1 MSLAADLEALTR
13 RLTENKSIPQS
24 ALEIMFGQIQDL
36 VKSGQAD
43 RAVMAGQAAPTF
55 RLKDTHGKTFDSL
68 QALGRGPLVATFF
81 RGVWCAY
88 CNLELRALEAA
99 RPEIEARGATVVAL
113 SMQAVEHSEE
123 SRSTN
128 QLGFP
133 VLLDPGGD
141 IADRFGLRSKIPA
154 NLAEVFRMGGTD
166 LETINGEDSWTLPIP
181 ALYVIGEDS
190 IVAYAEI
197 NPDFTKR
204 AEPSDVFPV
213 LDKLRSS
220 RSWRI

>member
-1 MSLAADLEALTR
+1 
-13 RLTENKSIPQS
+13 
-24 ALEIMFGQIQDL
+24 
-36 VKSGQAD
+36 
-43 RAVMAGQAAPTF
+43 
-55 RLKDTHGKTFDSL
+55 
-68 QALGRGPLVATFF
+68 
-81 RGVWCAY
+81 
-88 CNLELRALEAA
+88 
-99 RPEIEARGATVVAL
+99 
-113 SMQAVEHSEE
+113 MQAVEHSEE
-123 SRSTN
+123 SRSAN

-141 IADRFGLRSKIPA
+141 IADRFGLRSNIPA

-181 ALYVIGEDS
+181 ALYVIGEDG